1 LARAAGSTMLVTD
14 AARMSAPMDLADRS
28 SSDLLRPFQLESS
41 GLRGRFVRL
50 GRTLDRVLEA
60 HAYPE
65 PVSRLLGQL
74 LVLAGGL
81 AGGLKFDGMFS
92 LQVRGD
98 GPVGFMVADCTNHG
112 RMRGYASFDAQAID
126 AASTERELL
135 GEGLLA
141 LTVDQTRI
149 GGELQQGIVSLEGR
163 TLTDAM
169 LAYFRTSEQI
179 RTAIKLAIGR
189 DPRSGGWHGGAII
202 LQALPAAP
210 GAAEE
215 AAREAWQEAM
225 LLLETASEAELTGPD
240 LDPDTVLYRLFHETG
255 VRVWDA
261 LPLEAGCS
269 CTEARVRAMLE
280 RFPAATLAEMR
291 LPDGRIEVTCQFCN
305 RLYSFDEAAI
315 AALAARRRH

>member
-1 LARAAGSTMLVTD
+1 MLVTD
-14 AARMSAPMDLADRS
+14 AARMSAPMDLVDRS

-163 TLTDAM
+163 TLPDAM

-210 GAAEE
+210 GAEEE

-240 LDPDTVLYRLFHETG
+240 LDPDAVLYRLFHETG

>member
-1 LARAAGSTMLVTD
+1 MD
-14 AARMSAPMDLADRS
+14 AIDPALPT
-28 SSDLLRPFQLESS
+28 DLLRPFQLEGS

-65 PVSRLLGQL
+65 PVSRLLGEL
-74 LVLAGGL
+74 LVLTGGL

-112 RMRGYASFDAQAID
+112 RMRGYASFDADAIG
-126 AASTERELL
+126 AAQGEGELL
-135 GEGLLA
+135 GRGLLA

-179 RTAIKLAIGR
+179 RTAIKLAIAR
-189 DPRSGGWHGGAII
+189 DPDTGGWHGGAII

-215 AAREAWQEAM
+215 AALEAWREAM
-225 LLLETASEAELTGPD
+225 LLLETASEEELTGPD
-240 LDPDTVLYRLFHETG
+240 LDPDTVLYRLFHEIG
-255 VRVWDA
+255 VRVYHA

-269 CTEARVRAMLE
+269 CNEARVRAMLA

-291 LPDGRIEVTCQFCN
+291 LPDGSVEVTCQFCN
-305 RLYSFDEAAI
+305 RVYRFDEASI
-315 AALAARRRH
+315 AALGAGRRH

>member
-1 LARAAGSTMLVTD
+1 MDRIAF
-14 AARMSAPMDLADRS
+14 APTT
-28 SSDLLRPFQLESS
+28 DLLRPFQLERS

-50 GRTLDRVLEA
+50 GRTLDRVLAA

-65 PVSRLLGQL
+65 PVSRLLGEL

-81 AGGLKFDGMFS
+81 AGGLKFDGLFS
-92 LQVRGD
+92 LQVRAR

-112 RMRGYASFDAQAID
+112 RMRGYASFDAGAIA
-126 AASTERELL
+126 AASAGFEPSGEQALL

-141 LTVDQTRI
+141 LTVDQTGI

-169 LAYFRTSEQI
+169 LAYFHRSEQI

-189 DPRSGGWHGGAII
+189 DPESGGWRGGAII
-202 LQALPAAP
+202 LQALPAAT
-210 GAAEE
+210 GAGQE
-215 AAREAWQEAM
+215 AALDAWREAM
-225 LLLETASEAELTGPD
+225 LLLETVSEAELTDPQ
-240 LDPDTVLYRLFHETG
+240 LDSDTVLYRLFHESG
-255 VRVWDA
+255 VRVFGA

-269 CTEARVRAMLE
+269 CTEERVRTMLAS
-280 RFPAATLAEMR
+280 FPAATLAEMR

-305 RLYSFDEAAI
+305 RVYGFDEAAI
-315 AALAARRRH
+315 AALLAGRRH

>member
-1 LARAAGSTMLVTD
+1 MVEVDPRRIA
-14 AARMSAPMDLADRS
+14 APMDRADRLPAP
-28 SSDLLRPFQLESS
+28 SDLLRPFQLEGS

-65 PVSRLLGQL
+65 PVSRLLAEL

-81 AGGLKFDGMFS
+81 AGGLKFDGLFS

-112 RMRGYASFDAQAID
+112 RMRGYASFDAAAIAD
-126 AASTERELL
+126 RDGGRELL
-135 GEGLLA
+135 GEGLVA

-163 TLTDAM
+163 SLTDAM
-169 LAYFRTSEQI
+169 LAYFRHSEQI
-179 RTAIKLAIGR
+179 RTAIKLAVARDGR
-189 DPRSGGWHGGAII
+189 SRSWHGGAIV

-210 GAAEE
+210 GAAED
-215 AAREAWQEAM
+215 AAQEAWREAM
-225 LLLETASEAELTGPD
+225 LLLETATEAELTGPE

-255 VRVWDA
+255 VRVYTA

-269 CTEARVRAMLE
+269 CTEARVRAMLR
-280 RFPAATLAEMR
+280 RFPAEALAEMR
-291 LPDGRIEVTCQFCN
+291 LPDGRVEVTCQFCN
-305 RLYSFDEAAI
+305 RVYSFDEAAI
-315 AALAARRRH
+315 AGLVAGRRQ